1 MKMLKNKVIVK
12 LKQVLFKK
20 KTNYKNCCVIKIY
33 IWLQYSQPMVTF
45 GSYMLLGTLVPS
57 VHETSLQ
64 GVRTIVTERRSV
76 EDFILFLK

>member
-33 IWLQYSQPMVTF
+33 I
-45 GSYMLLGTLVPS
+45 
-57 VHETSLQ
+57 
-64 GVRTIVTERRSV
+64 
-76 EDFILFLK
+76 